1 MRTMT
6 SRLIATTKQKPE
18 HIRST
23 KMYFA
28 CGKDNRHYR
37 IQIIRFEAETDQY
50 KCFLCDVGST
60 KWYAAKNI
68 YHCPSD
74 IRHIAPM
81 AIRFSLYE
89 LTAFKESRK
98 ACDLVVSELSE
109 KCVWAKIKIT
119 EDEYRK
125 NKPRSIPAILYDLN
139 DKNRRT
145 DISSIITNKL
155 MSTFSAPKLFL
166 QRTNYV
172 KISHIS
178 KTTGIIYGHVTY
190 SMNDLR
196 FINDMIRAKV
206 KAKPKASYTH
216 ANSDTEL
223 QTTIADDPSKLY
235 LVYSECD
242 RCWYRATILEL
253 ETDFTKSNSLKKCSA
268 FCFLVDY
275 GLTRSIRLVDIC
287 ELSGILSIYPYFAVA
302 MLLENV
308 QVAEDNIGQ
317 LKSILLPDNDVM
329 VDVEHIID
337 TPKSNK
343 TKCVAVVRM
352 QQLRKYNDTTRM
364 CNISELI

>member
-6 SRLIATTKQKPE
+6 SQLIATVKQHPE
-18 HIRST
+18 HIRCS
-23 KMYFA
+23 KIYYA
-28 CGKDNRHYR
+28 CGEDNRHYR
-37 IQIIRFEAETDQY
+37 IQVIRFDAESDLY
-50 KCFLCDVGST
+50 KCFLCDIGST
-60 KWYAAKNI
+60 KWFNRKQI
-68 YHCPSD
+68 YYCPSD

-81 AIRFSLYE
+81 AVRFSLYE

-98 ACDLVVSELSE
+98 ACELVVSELSE

-125 NKPRSIPAILYDLN
+125 NKPRSIPAILYDSN
-139 DKNRRT
+139 DKKRRT
-145 DISSIITNKL
+145 DITSIITNKL
-155 MSTFSAPKLFL
+155 MATFSAPKLFL
-166 QRTNYV
+166 KRTNYV

-206 KAKPKASYTH
+206 KARPKPSYTH
-216 ANSDTEL
+216 ANSDREL
-223 QTTIADDPSKLY
+223 QATIAEDPSKLH

-253 ETDFTKSNSLKKCSA
+253 ETDFTKPNDLKKCSA

-275 GLTRSIRLVDIC
+275 GLTRSIFFIDIC
-287 ELSGILSIYPYFAVA
+287 ELNGILSIYPYFAVA
-302 MLLENV
+302 MLLDNF
-308 QVAEDNIGQ
+308 QVTKDNIRQ
-317 LKSILLPDNDVM
+317 LKRVLLPDNDVM
-329 VDVEHIID
+329 VDVERVID

-352 QQLRKYNDTTRM
+352 QQLRKHDNTTRM
-364 CNISELI
+364 YDINDLI